1 MAPPKPKH
9 KVMVL
14 SDWPVYMWLVS
25 AVYLSL
31 ALWSAVKLQQGP
43 A

>member
-1 MAPPKPKH
+1 MVLPPSKPKTL
-9 KVMVL
+9 VL
-14 SDWPVYMWLVS
+14 SDWPVYMWLVAS
-25 AVYLSL
+25 VYLAL